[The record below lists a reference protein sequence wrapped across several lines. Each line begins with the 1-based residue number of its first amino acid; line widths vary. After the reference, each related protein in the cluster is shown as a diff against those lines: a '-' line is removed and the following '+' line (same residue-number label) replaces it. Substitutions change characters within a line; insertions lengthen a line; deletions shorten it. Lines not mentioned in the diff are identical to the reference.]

1 MNINLT
7 FPLKRLRFIF
17 FFNVDDEYNIMSY
30 TYHKSLLDDQVILKM
45 YYWEYKDFSKFLKG
59 TIK

>member
-7 FPLKRLRFIF
+7 LPLKRLRFIF

-30 TYHKSLLDDQVILKM
+30 NYHISLYDQVILKK
-45 YYWEYKDFSKFLKG
+45 YYWEYKDLSKFLKE